1 MSFMSVWTCE
11 FSNPLQKHNQ
21 MNYWFMLLHQ
31 KAEILKS
38 INGCCRWKRATC
50 LSVCVSVSWHW
61 FSKPSRRFFHHESS
75 LYGIHQHLIVCM
87 MSTGTKWLEIPSTW
101 QIIWLSHKRRQ
112 VWSHS
117 VLKTSKPVWHVSE
130 AATSASHF
138 LSHFLLLVIFTV
150 IHDVCMLRC
159 ILKL

>member
-1 MSFMSVWTCE
+1 MSFMSVRTCE
-11 FSNPLQKHNQ
+11 FSNSLQKHNQ
-21 MNYWFMLLHQ
+21 INYWFVLLHQ

-50 LSVCVSVSWHW
+50 LSVSVSVSWHW
-61 FSKPSRRFFHHESS
+61 FSKPYRRFFHHESS

-112 VWSHS
+112 WSCYICFTFS
-117 VLKTSKPVWHVSE
+117 VSFF
-130 AATSASHF
+130 ATCCYFYCYSWCLHAK
-138 LSHFLLLVIFTV
+138 VYT
-150 IHDVCMLRC
+150 
-159 ILKL
+159 